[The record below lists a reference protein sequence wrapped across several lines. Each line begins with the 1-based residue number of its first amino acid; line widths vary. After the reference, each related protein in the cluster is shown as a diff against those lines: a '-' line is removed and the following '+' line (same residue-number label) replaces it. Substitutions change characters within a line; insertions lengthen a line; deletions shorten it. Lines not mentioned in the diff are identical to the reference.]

1 MPEKNDLPPVLERLG
16 EDLYAAMKTADT
28 ARPID
33 LRRHRPNRLT
43 GVIARTPRGAKRW
56 ATVVVAVIAAGVGVL
71 VLGSTGGAPTSAFA
85 GWQATPTAA
94 TADQTGTAEAACAT
108 RLAGGSKNGLS
119 ANLDPQL
126 TDTRGPY
133 TLVIYERATCFS
145 GPGFVSVHGQ
155 EGVAGVSISTT
166 ARSGQPYTVAEGPAA
181 SDATTVTLLLEDGS
195 KVQATV
201 ANSRFA
207 AWWPSATRPTSV
219 AISTPSGTQ
228 TEPLSFPPAPTAP
241 AAKPTRASQ

>member
-16 EDLYAAMKTADT
+16 EDLYAAMKIADT

-33 LRRHRPNRLT
+33 SRQHRLNRLT
-43 GVIARTPRGAKRW
+43 GAIVRTPRAATRW
-56 ATVVVAVIAAGVGVL
+56 ATAGVAAIAVGVGVF
-71 VLGSTGGAPTSAFA
+71 VLGSTGSAPTSAFA
-85 GWQATPTAA
+85 GWTTTPTAA
-94 TADQTGTAEAACAT
+94 AADQAQTADAECAT
-108 RLAGGSKNGLS
+108 RLAGASKNGLS
-119 ANLDPQL
+119 ANLDPEV

-133 TLVIYERATCFS
+133 TLVIYERATCLS

-155 EGVAGVSISTT
+155 EAATGVSISTM
-166 ARSGQPYTVAEGPAA
+166 ARTGQPYTVAEGPAA
-181 SDATTVTLLLEDGS
+181 SDASTVTLSLEDGS

-207 AWWPSATRPTSV
+207 VWWPSATRPTSV
-219 AISTPSGTQ
+219 AISAPSGTH
-228 TEPLSFPPAPTAP
+228 TEPLSLPPAP